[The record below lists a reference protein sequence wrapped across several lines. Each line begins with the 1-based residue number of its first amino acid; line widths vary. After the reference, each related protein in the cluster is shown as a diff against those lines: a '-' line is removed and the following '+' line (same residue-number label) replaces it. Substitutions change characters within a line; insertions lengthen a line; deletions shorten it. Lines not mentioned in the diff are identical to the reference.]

1 MRDKTTKVKQ
11 RAICGRDELL
21 LVPNSKAAPQRGP
34 TNISKTNFVGFPT
47 PVPIYLETMT
57 SDLELLQN
65 YADRNS
71 EEAFAELIRRHL
83 DLVYSA
89 ALRQVRSP
97 QLAEEVAQSAFT
109 DLARNAGK
117 LKPDTILTAW
127 LYQVARRTAIDVV
140 RHESRRQDVYKRQA
154 LPIFP
159 KQILSDFQPRC
170 RYIWK
175 R

>member
-21 LVPNSKAAPQRGP
+21 LVPNSKAAPQRSP

-65 YADRNS
+65 YPRNKS
-71 EEAFAELIRRHL
+71 EESFAALVNRHL
-83 DLVYSA
+83 NLVYSA

-97 QLAEEVAQSAFT
+97 
-109 DLARNAGK
+109 D
-117 LKPDTILTAW
+117 
-127 LYQVARRTAIDVV
+127 
-140 RHESRRQDVYKRQA
+140 
-154 LPIFP
+154 
-159 KQILSDFQPRC
+159 
-170 RYIWK
+170 
-175 R
+175 